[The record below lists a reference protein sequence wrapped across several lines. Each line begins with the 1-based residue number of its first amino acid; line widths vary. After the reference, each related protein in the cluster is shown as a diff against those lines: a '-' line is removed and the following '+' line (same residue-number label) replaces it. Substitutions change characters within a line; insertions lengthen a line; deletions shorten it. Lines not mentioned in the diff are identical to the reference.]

1 MVTKAY
7 GFNGKVGA
15 KTSSYLQ
22 IVDGLTEQLNNNSYL
37 LRELISV
44 VIRMQFVRK
53 GQNKMLM

>member
-7 GFNGKVGA
+7 GFNGVVGA

-37 LRELISV
+37 LRELICLDTY
-44 VIRMQFVRK
+44 VICEE
-53 GQNKMLM
+53 G

>member
-44 VIRMQFVRK
+44 LIRM
-53 GQNKMLM
+53 